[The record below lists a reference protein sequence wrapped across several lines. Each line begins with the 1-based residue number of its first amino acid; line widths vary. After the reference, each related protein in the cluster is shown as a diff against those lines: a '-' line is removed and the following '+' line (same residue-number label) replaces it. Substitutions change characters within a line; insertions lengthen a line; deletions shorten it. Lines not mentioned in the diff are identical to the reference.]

1 MEYPYTLI
9 KKDVKCISDDVMNL
23 QQGPYDSLDM
33 NYRNCCTVIPYME
46 FDNDGK
52 RIVIWIDPHLENY
65 LVRRYSED
73 NKEQKLDMFKSLDE
87 TGEFTACFNELSDMR
102 ASEEKR
108 MDDILND
115 TRNFFSRV
123 SAKVVDDEI
132 HIFGEVY
139 NYHLPKAEEYYF
151 MDYCNGEYTMYVS
164 KSSRFMK
171 MYLSKEKYEKIY
183 GNTNDCITEQYSSA
197 DEIEELIS
205 DLSDKAYQKKIVL
218 SLRLQTF
225 EALKSQIDALYDH
238 LISGDAHIRNRA
250 QFCDNKYDIIEFFG
264 AEAEFECVS
273 VPFKMLPENAD
284 VEVITP
290 DQILTDV
297 EHLGDTEDTE
307 QEEDTETDGTE
318 ENEPKEKRLKEGII
332 DMRGL
337 GKDLKVIVG
346 VSNEKP
352 EFTLSDGRKIRLT
365 LDDLMDGYELGLSS
379 IDEVGSFLLEHDSLK
394 IKELL

>member
-9 KKDVKCISDDVMNL
+9 KKDVKCISDDIMNL
-23 QQGPYDSLDM
+23 EQEPYDSLDM

-65 LVRRYSED
+65 LVRRYNEE
-73 NKEQKLDMFKSLDE
+73 NKEQKLDTFKSLDD
-87 TGEFTACFNELSDMR
+87 TGEFTACFNELCAMR

-108 MDDILND
+108 MYDILND
-115 TRNFFSRV
+115 TRNFFRRV
-123 SAKVVDDEI
+123 SAKVVDNEI
-132 HIFGEVY
+132 HVFGEIY
-139 NYHLPKAEEYYF
+139 NYYLPKATEYYF
-151 MDYCNGEYTMYVS
+151 MDYCNGEYTLYVS

-183 GNTNDCITEQYSSA
+183 GNANDSITEQYSSVN
-197 DEIEELIS
+197 EIEEMILN
-205 DLSDKAYQKKIVL
+205 LSDKVYKKKVILALRGQAFGSLKAY
-218 SLRLQTF
+218 
-225 EALKSQIDALYDH
+225 IDMLYEQ
-238 LISGDAHIRNRA
+238 LISGNAHIRNVS
-250 QFCDNKYDIIEFFG
+250 QFYDNKYDVIEFFG

-284 VEVITP
+284 VEIITP

-297 EHLGDTEDTE
+297 EHLDDTEETE
-307 QEEDTETDGTE
+307 QEEDTEAEGTE
-318 ENEPKEKRLKEGII
+318 EKESKEKSLKAGVI
-332 DMRGL
+332 DLRGL

-346 VSNEKP
+346 ISNGNP

-365 LDDLMDGYELGLSS
+365 LDDLIDGYELGLSS

>member
-65 LVRRYSED
+65 LVRRYNED
-73 NKEQKLDMFKSLDE
+73 NKEQKLDTFKSLDE
-87 TGEFTACFNELSDMR
+87 TGEFTACFNELCDMR
-102 ASEEKR
+102 AAVEKR
-108 MDDILND
+108 MYDILND
-115 TRNFFSRV
+115 TRNFFRRV
-123 SAKVVDDEI
+123 SAKVVDNEI
-132 HIFGEVY
+132 HVFGEVY
-139 NYHLPKAEEYYF
+139 NYYLPKATEYYF
-151 MDYCNGEYTMYVS
+151 MDYCSGEYTLYVS

-171 MYLSKEKYEKIY
+171 MYLPKEKYEKIY
-183 GNTNDCITEQYSSA
+183 GNANDSITEQYCSV
-197 DEIEELIS
+197 DEINELMS
-205 DLSDKAYQKKIVL
+205 NLSDKAYKKKVIL
-218 SLRLQTF
+218 ALRGQAFGSLK
-225 EALKSQIDALYDH
+225 AHIDMLYEQ
-238 LISGDAHIRNRA
+238 LISGTAHIRNGA
-250 QFCDNKYDIIEFFG
+250 QFSDNKYDVIEYFG

-284 VEVITP
+284 IEVITP

-297 EHLGDTEDTE
+297 EHLDDTEETE
-307 QEEDTETDGTE
+307 QEEKTKTDDTEE
-318 ENEPKEKRLKEGII
+318 KESKEKSLKMGVI

-346 VSNEKP
+346 ISIENP

-365 LDDLMDGYELGLSS
+365 LDDLIDGYELGLSS

>member
-65 LVRRYSED
+65 LVRRYNED
-73 NKEQKLDMFKSLDE
+73 NKEQKLDTFKSLDE
-87 TGEFTACFNELSDMR
+87 TGEFTACFNELCDMR
-102 ASEEKR
+102 AAEEKR
-108 MDDILND
+108 MYDILND
-115 TRNFFSRV
+115 TRNFFRRV
-123 SAKVVDDEI
+123 SAKVVDNEI
-132 HIFGEVY
+132 HVFGEVY
-139 NYHLPKAEEYYF
+139 NYYLPKATEYYF
-151 MDYCNGEYTMYVS
+151 MDYCNGEYTLYVS

-171 MYLSKEKYEKIY
+171 MYLPKEKYEKIY
-183 GNTNDCITEQYSSA
+183 GNANDSITEQYSSV
-197 DEIEELIS
+197 DEINELMS
-205 DLSDKAYQKKIVL
+205 NLSDRAHKKKVIL
-218 SLRLQTF
+218 ALRGQAFESL
-225 EALKSQIDALYDH
+225 KVYIDMLYEQ
-238 LISGDAHIRNRA
+238 LISGNAHIRNVS
-250 QFCDNKYDIIEFFG
+250 QFCDNKYDVIEYFG
-264 AEAEFECVS
+264 AEAQFECVS
-273 VPFKMLPENAD
+273 VPFKMLLENAD

-297 EHLGDTEDTE
+297 EHLDDTEETE
-307 QEEDTETDGTE
+307 QEEDTENDGTE
-318 ENEPKEKRLKEGII
+318 EKESKEKSFKNAVI

-346 VSNEKP
+346 ISNENP

-365 LDDLMDGYELGLSS
+365 LDDLIDGYELGLCS
-379 IDEVGSFLLEHDSLK
+379 IDEVGSFLLEHESLK
-394 IKELL
+394 INELL

>member
-65 LVRRYSED
+65 LVRRYNEE
-73 NKEQKLDMFKSLDE
+73 NVEQKLDTFKSLDE
-87 TGEFTACFNELSDMR
+87 TGEFTACFNELREMR
-102 ASEEKR
+102 VAEEKR
-108 MDDILND
+108 MYDILND
-115 TRNFFSRV
+115 TRNFFRRV
-123 SAKVVDDEI
+123 SAKVVDNEI
-132 HIFGEVY
+132 HVFGEVY
-139 NYHLPKAEEYYF
+139 NYYLPKAAEYYF
-151 MDYCNGEYTMYVS
+151 MDYCKGEYTLYVS

-171 MYLSKEKYEKIY
+171 MYLSKKKYEEIY
-183 GNTNDCITEQYSSA
+183 GNTNDCITEQYSSVNEV
-197 DEIEELIS
+197 DELIS
-205 DLSDKAYQKKIVL
+205 NLSDRAHKKKVIL
-218 SLRLQTF
+218 ALRGQAFESL
-225 EALKSQIDALYDH
+225 KVYIDMLYEQ
-238 LISGDAHIRNRA
+238 LISGNAHIRNVS
-250 QFCDNKYDIIEFFG
+250 QFCDNKYDVIEYFG
-264 AEAEFECVS
+264 AEAQFECVS
-273 VPFKMLPENAD
+273 VPFKMLLENAD

-297 EHLGDTEDTE
+297 EHLDDTEETE

-318 ENEPKEKRLKEGII
+318 EKESKEKSFKNAVI

-346 VSNEKP
+346 ISNENP

-365 LDDLMDGYELGLSS
+365 LDDLIDGYELGLSS
-379 IDEVGSFLLEHDSLK
+379 IDEVGSFLLEHESLK
-394 IKELL
+394 INELL